1 MNRIRK
7 GIEHDIINYQYF
19 FGTIIIWILLLSSQ
33 IYLLWNTSIW
43 VITPIILLSAF
54 FTWEFSN
61 SLLFQIKL
69 LLTKTDESP
78 SEEFNDV
85 LEAYPDVAFILPSYH
100 EPFEVAKMT
109 FDSILDLEYPGTKE
123 IIVVDNSRNVDTS
136 DFKEW
141 KAYVNSF
148 VDQGDSLEVQFIYNS
163 RQEGLKPGNLD
174 LAQEHIQSEYVVFL
188 DIDSTLPRIGN
199 ILQRSIAEFSKDES
213 LGWIQ
218 FVAKPTNYL
227 FNVCSRAISTYQN
240 LLRRTCFFKSKGG
253 FTLFYGHNA
262 IWRTSCLKEL
272 GPWFEKHN
280 GQIMVTEDI
289 LKCIR
294 AYGKGYYGKGI
305 PTNTGEWVPTS
316 LSALESMWQRWTF
329 GSCQVAGK
337 YLKSILG
344 TKEMTILEKYDLV
357 YHIALYWRYAL
368 LFPLMLLFTM
378 LLPAELCFL
387 FILVL
392 FVVPQVLNVITMYK
406 DPMCDRPQNPLQKF
420 VDIYNG
426 SFIISNYLALVQLK
440 GIFNYLFK
448 VEKGWVVTPK
458 GGENASSWYNIV
470 RSQSL
475 YIVFAILLVG
485 SAVFSIFSKVENPI
499 TGIVLY
505 SPPLFLAFNLLLSVV
520 IFGKSGRIVVSSI
533 HDATIDALSN
543 TEPITPSRSLRSS
556 HNTVITTDQKGIG
569 SAA

>member
-7 GIEHDIINYQYF
+7 GIENDIINYQYF
-19 FGTIIIWILLLSSQ
+19 FGTIIIWTLLLSSQ

-43 VITPIILLSAF
+43 VLTPVILLSAF

-61 SLLFQIKL
+61 SLLFQVKL
-69 LLTKTDESP
+69 LLSKMDEP
-78 SEEFNDV
+78 STENDDEL
-85 LEAYPDVAFILPSYH
+85 LETYPDVAFILPSYH
-100 EPFEVAKMT
+100 EPFQVAKMT
-109 FDSILDLEYPGTKE
+109 FDSILNLEYPGTKE

-141 KAYVNSF
+141 KNYVTAF
-148 VDQGDSLEVQFIYNS
+148 VDDYDTVVKFIYNS
-163 RQEGLKPGNLD
+163 KQEGLKPGNLD
-174 LAQEHIQSEYVVFL
+174 LAQKYTKSDYVVFL
-188 DIDSTLPRIGN
+188 DIDSTLPKDGSF
-199 ILQRSIAEFSKDES
+199 LQKSVVEFSKDPS

-227 FNVCSRAISTYQN
+227 FNICSRAIGTYQN

-294 AYGKGYYGKGI
+294 AYDKGYYGKGI
-305 PTNTGEWVPTS
+305 PANTGEWVPTS

-337 YLKSILG
+337 YLKSMLG
-344 TKEMTILEKYDLV
+344 AREMTLLEKYDLV

-368 LFPLMLLFTM
+368 LFPIIILFN
-378 LLPAELCFL
+378 LVLPSTLNFL
-387 FILVL
+387 FISVL
-392 FVVPQVLNVITMYK
+392 FVVPQVLNMFTMYK
-406 DPMCDRPQNPLQKF
+406 DQMFERPQPPIQQF

-470 RSQSL
+470 RSQAL
-475 YIVFAILLVG
+475 YIAFALLLVG
-485 SAVFSIFSKVENPI
+485 SAAFSMLSKVEDPI
-499 TGIVLY
+499 TGIFLY
-505 SPPLFLAFNLLLSVV
+505 APTLFLAINLLLSVV
-520 IFGKSGRIVVSSI
+520 VFGKAGRIEVSAI
-533 HDATIDALSN
+533 HEATIDAM
-543 TEPITPSRSLRSS
+543 THVGPITPSRRLKTAR
-556 HNTVITTDQKGIG
+556 TTMLTTDQKGIG